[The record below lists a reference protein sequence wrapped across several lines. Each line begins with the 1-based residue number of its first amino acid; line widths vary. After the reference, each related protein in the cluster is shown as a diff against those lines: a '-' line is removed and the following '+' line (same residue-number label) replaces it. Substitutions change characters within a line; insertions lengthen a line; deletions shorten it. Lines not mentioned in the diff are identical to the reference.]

1 MVGDSGRASEADGLY
16 TGFEVDHPLT
26 RVAVL
31 GSTGSIGCQTLD
43 VIRAHPQRFDVV
55 GLSAWNNI
63 DLLAE
68 QVAEFS
74 PTYVSCA
81 NAEALKNRIDDG
93 VKMADIE
100 AVACADEVDI
110 IISGVVGKE
119 GLQPVMQALLSGK
132 TVAIANKEAMVMAG
146 GLLQEAAQKGGGSIR
161 PVDSEHSAIWQCLA
175 GEDPASVKRLL
186 ITASGGAL
194 RDLPLAELEAIT
206 PERALAHPNWSMG
219 RKITVDSATL
229 FNKGLEVIEAR
240 WLFDIPY
247 DRIDVLMHRES
258 IIHSMV
264 EFVDGSFKAQLS
276 SPDMRQPIQYALSYP
291 ERLPTPLKPVDFAA
305 MGSLRFEPLDLERY
319 PCLGYALAAGARGG
333 TYPAAV
339 AGADEEAVNA
349 FLTGRL
355 RFLDIPK
362 LLSETLEEHASTDE
376 ITLEAVLAADA
387 WGREFATAWIEA
399 R

>member
-1 MVGDSGRASEADGLY
+1 
-16 TGFEVDHPLT
+16 VDRPLT

-43 VIRAHPQRFDVV
+43 VIRAHPRRFQVV
-55 GLSAWNNI
+55 GLTAWRNTE
-63 DLLAE
+63 LLA
-68 QVAEFS
+68 QQIAEFK
-74 PTYVSCA
+74 PKLVSCA
-81 NAEALKNRIDDG
+81 EPDVLRSRIDDCVALG
-93 VKMADIE
+93 SIAD
-100 AVACADEVDI
+100 VACADNVDV

-119 GLQPVMQALLSGK
+119 GLEPVMQALLRGK

-146 GLLQEAAQKGGGSIR
+146 GLLQEAARKGGGSIR

-175 GEDPASVKRLL
+175 GEDAASVKRLV

-194 RDLPLAELEAIT
+194 RDLPVSELEAIT

-264 EFVDGSFKAQLS
+264 EFVDGSYKAQLS

-291 ERLPTPLKPVDFAA
+291 DRLPAGLKPVDFAGLGA
-305 MGSLRFEPLDLERY
+305 LHFEPLDMERY
-319 PCLGYALAAGARGG
+319 PCLGYALAAGTRGG
-333 TYPAAV
+333 TYPAAI
-339 AGADEEAVNA
+339 AAADEEAVNA
-349 FLTGRL
+349 FLTGHL
-355 RFLDIPK
+355 RFLDIPQ
-362 LLSETLEEHASTDE
+362 LLSDTLEKHVSTDE

-387 WGREFATAWIEA
+387 WGRDFATAWIEA

>member
-1 MVGDSGRASEADGLY
+1 
-16 TGFEVDHPLT
+16 
-26 RVAVL
+26 VL

-43 VIRAHPQRFDVV
+43 VIRAHPNRFQVV
-55 GLSAWNNI
+55 GLTAWNNI
-63 DLLAE
+63 DVLSQ
-68 QVAEFS
+68 QVAEFA
-74 PTYVSCA
+74 PNQVACA
-81 NAEALKNRIDDG
+81 HPDALQRRIGDAAKLGSITD
-93 VKMADIE
+93 
-100 AVACADEVDI
+100 VACADEVDI

-119 GLQPVMQALLSGK
+119 GLEPVLQALLRGK

-146 GLLQEAAQKGGGSIR
+146 ALLQEAARKGGGSIR
-161 PVDSEHSAIWQCLA
+161 PVDSEHSAIWQCLV
-175 GEDPASVKRLL
+175 GEDVASVKRLV

-194 RDLPLAELEAIT
+194 RDLPLDDLDAIT
-206 PERALAHPNWSMG
+206 PEKALAHPNWSMG

-229 FNKGLEVIEAR
+229 FNKGLEVIEAH

-291 ERLPTPLKPVDFAA
+291 ERLPTSLRPVDFVGLGA
-305 MGSLRFEPLDLERY
+305 LRFERLEVERY
-319 PCLGYALAAGARGG
+319 PCLGYALAAGTRGG
-333 TYPAAV
+333 TYPAAL
-339 AGADEEAVNA
+339 AAADEEAVNA

-355 RFLDIPK
+355 RFLDIPQ
-362 LLSETLEEHASTDE
+362 LLSDTLEKHVSTDE
-376 ITLEAVLAADA
+376 TSLEAVLAADA
-387 WGREFATAWIEA
+387 WARDFATAWIEA

>member
-1 MVGDSGRASEADGLY
+1 
-16 TGFEVDHPLT
+16 
-26 RVAVL
+26 VL

-43 VIRAHPQRFDVV
+43 VIRAHPKRFSVV
-55 GLSAWNNI
+55 GLSAGNNVE
-63 DLLAE
+63 LLGK
-68 QVAEFS
+68 QIAEFN
-74 PTYVSCA
+74 PKLVSCA
-81 NAEALKNRIDDG
+81 RPEALPAFDG
-93 VKMADIE
+93 VRVGSMSD
-100 AVACADEVDI
+100 VACEDEVDI
-110 IISGVVGKE
+110 IVSGVVGKE
-119 GLQPVMQALLSGK
+119 GLEPVMQALLRGK

-146 GLLQEAAQKGGGSIR
+146 DLLQEAARKGGGSIR

-175 GEDPASVKRLL
+175 GEDIASVRRLV

-194 RDLPLAELEAIT
+194 RDLPVSDLEAIT

-219 RKITVDSATL
+219 PKITVDSATL

-276 SPDMRQPIQYALSYP
+276 QPDMRQPIQYALSYP
-291 ERLPTPLKPVDFAA
+291 ERLPSSLKPVDFAGLGA
-305 MGSLRFEPLDLERY
+305 LRFEPLDMERY

-333 TYPAAV
+333 TYPAAL
-339 AGADEEAVNA
+339 AAADEEAVSA

-355 RFLDIPK
+355 RFLDIPE
-362 LLSETLEEHASTDE
+362 LLSETLDAHVAADE
-376 ITLEAVLAADA
+376 TTLEAVLAADA

>member
-1 MVGDSGRASEADGLY
+1 MVSCRNPDGLRSLVSDRVEVATIAEVACVDEAD
-16 TGFEVDHPLT
+16 
-26 RVAVL
+26 
-31 GSTGSIGCQTLD
+31 I
-43 VIRAHPQRFDVV
+43 VV
-55 GLSAWNNI
+55 
-63 DLLAE
+63 
-68 QVAEFS
+68 
-74 PTYVSCA
+74 
-81 NAEALKNRIDDG
+81 
-93 VKMADIE
+93 
-100 AVACADEVDI
+100 
-110 IISGVVGKE
+110 SGVVGKE
-119 GLQPVMQALLSGK
+119 GLEPVMQALLRGK

-146 GLLQEAAQKGGGSIR
+146 GLLQEAARKGGGSIR

-175 GEDPASVKRLL
+175 GEDVASVQRLV

-194 RDLPLAELEAIT
+194 RDLPASELDTIT

-291 ERLPTPLKPVDFAA
+291 ERLPTPLKPIDFAA
-305 MGSLRFEPLDLERY
+305 MGSLRFEPLDEERY
-319 PCLGYALAAGARGG
+319 PCLGYALAAGSRGG
-333 TYPAAV
+333 TYPAAL
-339 AGADEEAVNA
+339 AAADEAAVNA
-349 FLTGRL
+349 FLTGHL
-355 RFLDIPK
+355 RFLDIPM
-362 LLSETLEEHASTDE
+362 LLSDTLEEHVSTDD
-376 ITLEAVLAADA
+376 ISLEAVFAADT
-387 WGREFATAWIEA
+387 WGREFAAAWIEA